1 MVFFAILS
9 WVVFLPLIF
18 AVITYLWGRY
28 VNEAHAKWL
37 AVIGSGL
44 TFVVSIMGMMM
55 YQGTLDLGFW
65 KYTNEGNIASGGF
78 KLVEKQTWIPLVG
91 MSYLLGTDGLSMP
104 LVLLTTF
111 ITFAS
116 VIAAFPEIKER
127 EPLFYFLT
135 LLLETGIIGS
145 FVALDLILF
154 FVFWEL
160 TLVPLFFIIA
170 IWGGPDREYAAF
182 KFFIYTHL
190 ASLIMFL
197 GIIGLWVISSVAQ
210 SGVGTFSIIDLNGI
224 LTDTALDSRTIKI
237 AFLSMSIGDFKALL
251 FFLLL
256 FGFIVKLPSVPFH
269 TWLPNAHVEAPTP
282 GSMILAGLLLKMGGY
297 GVLRMGGWLL
307 PYQLN
312 DFDIVVGAIGVLSI
326 LYGSMVALRQDDM
339 KRLIAYSSI
348 GHMGIVLLGAA
359 AQNAAGI
366 TGALFMMIAHGFISP
381 LLFFLSG
388 VVKHHAHTR
397 IIDELRGLTHNA
409 PWTVGVLAVA
419 GFASAGLPGM
429 AGFVAE
435 FTAFTGAFAWNVEL
449 AILGAFGI
457 VITAAYY
464 LWMLKRVMFGE
475 KNPRLT
481 EVTDAT
487 KVEHV
492 VFILLLVFIIILGIY
507 PAPVIDV
514 MRPTM
519 EYYGSIFA
527 NL

>member
-1 MVFFAILS
+1 MVFFGFLS

-18 AVITYLWGRY
+18 AIITYLWGRY
-28 VNEAHAKWL
+28 VNEAHAKWV
-37 AVIGSGL
+37 AVVGSGL
-44 TFVVSIMGMMM
+44 TFLVSVLAMMQ
-55 YQGTLDLGFW
+55 YQGSLDLGLW
-65 KYTNEGNIASGGF
+65 KYTDDGNVAAGEF
-78 KLVEKQTWIPLVG
+78 KLVEKQEWIPLVG
-91 MSYLLGTDGLSMP
+91 MSYFLGADGLSLP

-116 VIAAFPEIKER
+116 ILAAFPEIKKR
-127 EPLFYFLT
+127 EPLFYSLT
-135 LLLETGIIGS
+135 LLLETGILGS
-145 FVALDLILF
+145 FVSLDLILF

-197 GIIGLWVISSVAQ
+197 GIIGLWVISSLNGA
-210 SGVGTFSIIDLNGI
+210 GTFSIVELQGI
-224 LTDTALDSRTIKI
+224 LADPSLDSQSITIWIFTTKV
-237 AFLSMSIGDFKALL
+237 SDFKALL
-251 FFLLL
+251 FFMLL

-297 GVLRMGGWLL
+297 GVLRMSGWLL
-307 PYQLN
+307 PSQLN
-312 DFDIVVGAIGVLSI
+312 QFDLIVGAIGVLSI
-326 LYGSMVALRQDDM
+326 LYGSMVALRQEDM

-359 AQNAAGI
+359 SQNPAGV
-366 TGALFMMIAHGFISP
+366 TGAQFMMIAHGFISP

-388 VVKHHAHTR
+388 VIKHHAHTR

-475 KNPRLT
+475 ENPKLSG
-481 EVTDAT
+481 VTDAAR
-487 KVEHV
+487 VEHV
-492 VFILLLVFIIILGIY
+492 VFVLLLVFIIVLGIY
-507 PAPVIDV
+507 PAPVIDI

-519 EYYGSIFA
+519 EYYGTLPAFHP
-527 NL
+527 